1 MNHTEQTDKKLMRS
15 ITFWLTMAMISGM
28 IVVLSSCQGKAQEE
42 VYTGDFKVEFLF
54 EHDGCK
60 VYRFNDGRTVYFS
73 DCRGKMEHTTTTKS
87 GKTTTTHYHETLNN

>member
-87 GKTTTTHYHETLNN
+87 GKATTTHYHETLNN